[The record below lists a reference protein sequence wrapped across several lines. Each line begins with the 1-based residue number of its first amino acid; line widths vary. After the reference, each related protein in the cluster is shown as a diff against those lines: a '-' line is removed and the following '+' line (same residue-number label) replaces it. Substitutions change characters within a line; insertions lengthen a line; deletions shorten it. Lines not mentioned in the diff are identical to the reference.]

1 MDLKNRSQEQQ
12 SPTRPHNRIEQN
24 NSFFKHGKIHQEY
37 KKLLNKLN

>member
-12 SPTRPHNRIEQN
+12 SPTRTHNRKEQN
-24 NSFFKHGKIHQEY
+24 NSLFKHGKIHQEY